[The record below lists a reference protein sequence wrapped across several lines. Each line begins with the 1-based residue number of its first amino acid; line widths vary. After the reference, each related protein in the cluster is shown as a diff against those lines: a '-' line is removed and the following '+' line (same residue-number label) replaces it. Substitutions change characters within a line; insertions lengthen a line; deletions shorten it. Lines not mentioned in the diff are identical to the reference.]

1 MKYQLELNGLVSSL
15 VATSVSECL
24 KIILLASCF
33 VTGRT
38 PFAFLEDIHGR
49 FVKTYGRAAL
59 TALAYAMNDEFSRVL
74 SQQMDYYSNDP
85 NADRINRM
93 RGEISQVLHLVYFSY
108 PVKFILAFYC
118 LFSFSDLVF
127 IALCPPPPLFRSC
140 FVPVFLA
147 HVVSSL
153 AYCNLLGNKMFGCCE
168 VLNP

>member
-108 PVKFILAFYC
+108 PVKFILAFDC

-127 IALCPPPPLFRSC
+127 YYPLPPPSFSLLFCPCLFGSC
-140 FVPVFLA
+140 GFI
-147 HVVSSL
+147 SSL
-153 AYCNLLGNKMFGCCE
+153 LQLAWE
-168 VLNP
+168 